1 MDTTFVVQIFAVLI
15 FAASFVHAWRT
26 EGQRAAQQWFF
37 IGFLFAVLLVSL
49 LVVIQQIAYNPN
61 MLVFGAAPSLTV
73 MLFPAVYYIAYVI
86 AKRFVDPTN
95 LRTMTYLMFLITPW
109 LMLPLDA
116 LAINAGWWFFPS
128 DSHSFLNGIPFYIPP
143 AWGITAAAFFVMVG
157 RIRKIRLRG
166 NGQFFAMII
175 GVPLLAGVTI
185 LLIAIVQ
192 VIIDTLA
199 TVAGEAFLYAILA
212 ILFLS
217 LPLALFMNIPRIAES
232 RRK

>member
-15 FAASFVHAWRT
+15 FAVSFVHAWRT

-49 LVVIQQIAYNPN
+49 LVVIQQIAYSPN

-86 AKRFVDPTN
+86 AKRFADPTN
-95 LRTMTYLMFLITPW
+95 LRKMTYLMFLITPW

-185 LLIAIVQ
+185 LLIAIIQ

-199 TVAGEAFLYAILA
+199 TVAGAAFLYAILA